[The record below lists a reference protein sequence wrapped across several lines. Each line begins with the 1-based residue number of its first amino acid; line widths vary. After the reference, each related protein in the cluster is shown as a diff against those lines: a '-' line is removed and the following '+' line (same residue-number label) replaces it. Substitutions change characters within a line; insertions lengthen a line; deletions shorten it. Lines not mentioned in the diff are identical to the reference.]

1 VKADWMRLRPTKQV
15 NSSHLGLTKWARDTL
30 IRIIDPAS
38 TRIIFSVVMVVQ
50 VLCKLMRFF
59 L

>member
-1 VKADWMRLRPTKQV
+1 MRLRPTKQV

>member
-1 VKADWMRLRPTKQV
+1 
-15 NSSHLGLTKWARDTL
+15 LGLTKWARDTL

-38 TRIIFSVVMVVQ
+38 TRIIFSVVMVSRITGSLV
-50 VLCKLMRFF
+50 CFF